1 MDEILETADREMNLG
16 KKELENIEQ
25 FEKTLDD
32 AREENK
38 EKLKKTRFVL
48 AQQSKKPD
56 LSEEEQAMRDE
67 ELQENKKKSEE
78 ADKAEKQKK
87 MEIEK

>member
-48 AQQSKKPD
+48 A
-56 LSEEEQAMRDE
+56 
-67 ELQENKKKSEE
+67 
-78 ADKAEKQKK
+78 
-87 MEIEK
+87 